1 MTFEVLTSATC
12 RWSIRNIVALR
23 EKRAAYTLVDVTTSE
38 GKAPW
43 FLALTPFGK
52 TPGLR
57 HAGEVV
63 VESQQINEYIDATAS
78 GRALLPSDPLRR
90 TWARIWNGYCDDVL
104 MRGIYRLTAA
114 VATAERAEA
123 LDHFDRALARADK
136 HLFQHAQGVDGFWG
150 GERLSLT
157 DICYWTLFDVLA
169 RIDSLAD
176 ARGRLECHPTLQR
189 WSTQLL
195 GHPSFRTAEAELAAM
210 PAHPARGAH

>member
-1 MTFEVLTSATC
+1 MTFEVLTTVTC

-23 EKRAAYTLVDVTTSE
+23 EKQAAYALVDVATDA

-57 HAGEVV
+57 HAGAVV
-63 VESQQINEYIDATAS
+63 VESQHINEYIDAAAP
-78 GRALLPSDPLRR
+78 GRTLLPADPLRR

-104 MRGIYRLTAA
+104 MRGIYHLTSAA
-114 VATAERAEA
+114 GAAERTDA
-123 LDHFDRALARADK
+123 LEHFDRALARADA
-136 HLFQHAQGVDGFWG
+136 HVFQHAAGTHALWG
-150 GERLSLT
+150 GERPGLT

-176 ARGRLECHPTLQR
+176 ARDRLERHPALRR
-189 WSTQLL
+189 WSAQLL
-195 GHPSFRTAEAELAAM
+195 AHPRFRDAEAELAAM
-210 PAHPARGAH
+210 PAGSTEGTH